1 MPELS
6 TLLRQRLR
14 ATENRTAS
22 HPDPDVL
29 TAYVEELL
37 PAQEREHVLKHLSL
51 CSDCREIVALTTPDM
66 AVAAAEAQAEAA
78 TPVRNRRWF
87 LSPAFGLAGSVAAV
101 ALGVTLI
108 LRLPTHINQ
117 TAGSRINQPVQQAR
131 VQAPAAPSVA
141 NGLVNQNNEAAMPS
155 VVAEQHSPAPM
166 PSVPRLKAES
176 ARPAADLRSAVPI
189 RRAST
194 VQGTTQESAV
204 APVFTA
210 ELGKQDYVNKMFL
223 ASTSENA
230 AAASAYRELPQAPVP
245 VQPNTFFA
253 PPTVVVGNGY
263 QNGAAFE
270 VSSNA
275 PGKNQGVVTFYSRG
289 GQSSRAVTLLDKV
302 VDLGKRPLGR
312 RPGAPISSASLGS
325 SAMFRP
331 GMAAAESAD
340 AVEAKSNQSP
350 EAGVL
355 AHSKAFSSN
364 ALAALPRRQMLGA
377 PQYQW
382 KVVQGRLLRSSDN
395 DHWTA
400 ENPDGENLQFSIV
413 SSNGAEVWAGGE
425 QAALLH
431 SRDAG
436 TTWERITLGSAAT
449 GTISTIAAAGRN
461 VHVKSSSG
469 QSWIS
474 QDGGRSWML
483 E

>member
-51 CSDCREIVALTTPDM
+51 CSDCREIVALTTPEM
-66 AVAAAEAQAEAA
+66 VAVPEAQPEAA
-78 TPVRNRRWF
+78 TPVRNRHWL

-117 TAGSRINQPVQQAR
+117 TVGTRSNQPVQQAR
-131 VQAPAAPSVA
+131 VQAPAAPSTA
-141 NGLVNQNNEAAMPS
+141 TGLINQDHEAETPS
-155 VVAEQHSPAPM
+155 LMAEQQSPVPM

-176 ARPAADLRSAVPI
+176 ARPAADLRSAAPI
-189 RRAST
+189 PRGST
-194 VQGTTQESAV
+194 VQGTTQDSVA

-245 VQPNTFFA
+245 VQPSMFFA
-253 PPTVVVGNGY
+253 PPTIVVGNGY

-270 VSSNA
+270 VSSKV
-275 PGKNQGVVTFYSRG
+275 PGKNQGIVTFYSRG
-289 GQSSRAVTLLDKV
+289 GQSSRSGTLLDKI

-312 RPGAPISSASLGS
+312 HPGAPISSASLGS

-340 AVEAKSNQSP
+340 TVEAKGNESP

-382 KVVQGRLLRSSDN
+382 KVVQGKLLRSSDN

-413 SSNGAEVWAGGE
+413 SSNGPEVWAGGE

-449 GTISTIAAAGRN
+449 GTISTIEAAGRN

-469 QSWIS
+469 QSWVS